1 MLKFLSDEALQ
12 NPDYI
17 VVQPSPIQGL
27 GIFTQKPCQPGEI
40 LMVITGEV
48 IDSEECLRR
57 ENEENNVYI
66 FYLDEHR
73 YLDTSQSGKIRY
85 INHHCAPNCY
95 VIERDAHSLYLVAAR
110 QIAAGEEITI
120 DYDFEEI
127 YALCQAHNPLCTA
140 RQHACPALQA
150 KMRASSDLDS
160 DARLE

>member
-27 GIFTQKPCQPGEI
+27 GIFTQKACQPNEI
-40 LMVITGEV
+40 IMVITGEV
-48 IDSEECLRR
+48 LDSEECLRR

-85 INHHCAPNCY
+85 INHHCEPNCY
-95 VIERDAHSLYLVAAR
+95 VIERDSDSLYLVAAR

-120 DYDFEEI
+120 DYGFEEI
-127 YALCQAHNPLCTA
+127 YALCQVHNPSCA
-140 RQHACPALQA
+140 AHRNACPVLQA
-150 KMRASSDLDS
+150 RKDTSLNSEMRSK
-160 DARLE
+160 